1 MVLYNLE
8 NVHINGGGVKMMERG
23 IFEDVER
30 GIHLE
35 IYEIPTFLN
44 IKSKIK
50 CDMK

>member
-1 MVLYNLE
+1 MYM
-8 NVHINGGGVKMMERG
+8 INRGGVKMMERG

-30 GIHLE
+30 GIHLRD
-35 IYEIPTFLN
+35 IRNSDLFKYK